1 MRVFKTRDRDRS
13 YDNWVYI
20 TTDDMSKGIPSDMKP
35 PMIDLNESDINDL
48 LHEFIEITDPKELV
62 LYLL

>member
-20 TTDDMSKGIPSDMKP
+20 TTDDMSKGIPSDIKP